1 MADDPVTS
9 IQYIG
14 RGLRA
19 EAKTGQ
25 GGGLNPSA
33 IQTNGLDFQ
42 GKPLPRST
50 VAASILAANK
60 AKFISP
66 DATGWQQRTVDASPI
81 KANPGT
87 KGPSKGAKVPHV
99 TKRRDK
105 AGNVRPTR

>member
-1 MADDPVTS
+1 MAIEVVAS
-9 IQYIG
+9 HMK
-14 RGLRA
+14 A
-19 EAKTGQ
+19 EAKQGQ
-25 GGGLNPSA
+25 NGGLNPSA